1 MKTNLTN
8 QLEAFPGH
16 SAWLE
21 SDIENEA
28 EWNGTRSPKAVRL
41 VVRTRTMLKLADK
54 LRAGRRVGASILHR
68 CPCGR
73 IDSFIGL
80 LGGTLAS
87 SLYLNS
93 LPLRPKINTL
103 EPTPLLGTPTSLSM
117 RLRS

>member
-1 MKTNLTN
+1 M
-8 QLEAFPGH
+8 F
-16 SAWLE
+16 
-21 SDIENEA
+21 
-28 EWNGTRSPKAVRL
+28 RPKWVSVER
-41 VVRTRTMLKLADK
+41 LADK